1 MHTFTYIY
9 IHTHTYM
16 HKYMHTCIHAYMYAC
31 IRAYIYTYTYTYTY
45 MHTYVR
51 TYTHTYRQTYICT
64 CIDTIKLPYFLLLGP
79 LEAGTRNTCC
89 WGDSPDWGSNPE
101 GELPMRL
108 PHARPG

>member
-31 IRAYIYTYTYTYTY
+31 IRAYIYTYTYTY

-89 WGDSPDWGSNPE
+89 WGDSPDWGSNLE
-101 GELPMRL
+101 GELKLRL